1 MFKAIVGISI
11 LTASVLGVEF
21 AQSDDWSIKQK
32 SKNNS
37 NNNMNELDQD
47 SDLFDC
53 EFELQVRDN
62 SFDSIDDPDHN
73 RFG

>member
-53 EFELQVRDN
+53 EFEL
-62 SFDSIDDPDHN
+62 
-73 RFG
+73 